1 MNQPDASTQAKL
13 YLAGTG
19 MVTPLGRNTATTFA
33 SVNAGISA
41 YTVSD
46 YYNKHFVPITVT
58 AIPAGVFNETEID
71 ISQGEA
77 GRRARINKMASIAVH
92 EACSAHD
99 IKKPVPLVLAM
110 PENDAENTSGL
121 IQSLVKNCQ
130 PFISVPSSRSIH
142 SGRASGMEA
151 IAFAFDYLYNTPND
165 FILIG
170 GSDSYLD
177 DHRLSALIA
186 QDRLLSESGT
196 DGFAPGEAAGFL
208 LLTRNPELALQRD
221 GFVIAINPPGIA
233 EEIGHLHSE
242 APYRG
247 DGLDQA
253 FKGALSHYHGKN
265 IHSIFSSMNGE
276 NHWAKEYG
284 VAFLRSRTAFQ
295 TSVKLE
301 HPADCY
307 GDLGSAS
314 APVLIALAAEHLFK
328 HARAN
333 AHLVYSSSDTAKRGA
348 LVLEKIALIDLTGA
362 ANKNSKSLER
372 EYI

>member
-1 MNQPDASTQAKL
+1 MNQTDVSTQAKL

-71 ISQGEA
+71 VSQGEA

-99 IKKPVPLVLAM
+99 IKKPVPLVIAM

-208 LLTRNPELALQRD
+208 LLTRHPELALQRN

-253 FKGALSHYHGKN
+253 FKRALSYYHGKN